1 MARNSK
7 LTLEQQIYEAKLAVV
22 KAYEDYTT
30 ALYLDTMPTA
40 NPTYKYCYATSN
52 MSIPAEFQC
61 IDYWLRAII
70 KHMANRRMGH
80 GGELTDALLVSISD
94 FNNQIAKDAWID
106 SVTRELNKR
115 SKIVKK
121 AKQ

>member
-22 KAYEDYTT
+22 QAYEDYTT

-52 MSIPAEFQC
+52 MSIPAEYQS

-70 KHMANRRMGH
+70 KHMANRRSGH
-80 GGELTDALLVSISD
+80 GGEVTDALLVSIAN
-94 FNNQIAKDAWID
+94 FPNQKAKDAWID
-106 SVTRELNKR
+106 SITRKLNKR
-115 SKIVKK
+115 SKIVK
-121 AKQ
+121 ATKQ

>member
-7 LTLEQQIYEAKLAVV
+7 LTIEQQIYEAKLAVV
-22 KAYEDYTT
+22 QAYEDYTT
-30 ALYLDTMPTA
+30 ALYLETMPTN

-52 MSIPAEFQC
+52 MTIPAEFQS

-80 GGELTDALLVSISD
+80 GGEITDALLVSIAD
-94 FNNQIAKDAWID
+94 FNKQATKDAWID